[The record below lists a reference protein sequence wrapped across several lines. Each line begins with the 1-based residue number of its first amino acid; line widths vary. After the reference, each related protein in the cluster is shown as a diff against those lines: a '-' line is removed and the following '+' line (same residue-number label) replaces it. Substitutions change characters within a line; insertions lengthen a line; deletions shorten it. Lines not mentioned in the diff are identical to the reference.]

1 MEAST
6 PPVPAF
12 PNYTQIPRRLPQ
24 STWIALRICS
34 IVGALVVA
42 GLLIAAED
50 TGLKV
55 FWGAIIPA
63 LPALFLIAPGVW
75 RNLCPLAASNQTP
88 RVLRI
93 SYALTPPDWLKR
105 YGYVI
110 AITLFVGFIVA
121 RKFGL
126 SSNGPLSALLLLG
139 ALTSGFV
146 GGMAFKGKSGWC
158 SSICPLLP
166 VQRIYAQ
173 TPFKLVANNH
183 CQPCVGCAKNC
194 YDFNPKA
201 AYLADLNEPDRH
213 WRAYRTFFLGAFGGL
228 ILAFF
233 VVAEPPDISGW
244 EMLGQMALYMAA
256 SIAAFQL
263 VDTFLPV
270 STHVVT
276 TLWAALAF
284 NLFYWY
290 GVKTVYA
297 AWADGAAAPAALQWS
312 VHVLVFALAVAW
324 VIRTWRKERAF
335 VAQASGGAA
344 GGAVLGGAA
353 AKSLADHRARGTG
366 SPEVDFSEEG
376 KRVAVTA
383 GATVLEVAESNGLK
397 IEAGCRMGVCGA
409 DPVAIRSGM
418 ENLSAAGDD
427 EHNTL
432 ARLGFAENTR
442 MACCCKVEGPVEVA
456 LEPDKAARPTKSQIM
471 GFDFDRSIERVVV
484 LGNGIAGVTAAD
496 HLRRRH
502 PVCHIDLVADEPH
515 PLYNRMGIGR
525 LIYGRSAMQGL
536 YLNPDSWYDERE
548 IEVWLNTR
556 GRSIDREAR
565 EVELATGDRL
575 KYDRLILA
583 MGSSSM
589 VPPIEGFGAPGSFV
603 LRSAADALEIRSF
616 AQREGCRTAT
626 VAGGGLLGLE
636 AAYALHKLGLRSG
649 VLERSDRL
657 LRRQL
662 DARASAML
670 QAYLEGLGLEI
681 HTNAETASL
690 SANGRVNDVVLKDGR
705 DVGAEIFI
713 VAAGITP
720 NAGLAADAGLD
731 VGRGVIVDDH
741 MRTTDGVIYAAGD
754 VAEFGGRVPGLWP
767 AAVDQA
773 EVAADNAVG
782 GDKAYKPTAPVTVLK
797 VVGIELTSMGRFEAQ
812 DGDEVIALEDET
824 GQKYRKLV
832 ISEGRIVGAILLG
845 YSAEA
850 SPVATA
856 IKRGFVVEGL
866 LPALRAGDWGR
877 LAGLSG
883 DRPLVPV
890 APSHPGA

>member
-1 MEAST
+1 MEASS
-6 PPVPAF
+6 PPVPPF

-24 STWIALRICS
+24 SAWIAMRVAS
-34 IVGALVVA
+34 IVGALVVS
-42 GLLIAAED
+42 GLLIAAES
-50 TGLKV
+50 TGLKL

-63 LPALFLIAPGVW
+63 LPALFLIVPGVW

-88 RVLRI
+88 RALRI
-93 SYALTPPDWLKR
+93 SYALTPPEWLKR
-105 YGYVI
+105 YSYVI
-110 AITLFVGFIVA
+110 AISLFVGFIVA

-126 SSNGPLSALLLLG
+126 SDNGPLSALLLLG
-139 ALTSGFV
+139 ALTSGFI
-146 GGMAFKGKSGWC
+146 GGMVFKGKSGWC

-213 WRAYRTFFLGAFGGL
+213 WRSYRTFFLGAFPGL
-228 ILAFF
+228 ITAFF
-233 VVAEPPDISGW
+233 VVAEPPELSGW
-244 EMLGQMALYMAA
+244 SMLGQIALYMAA

-263 VDTFLPV
+263 VDSFLPV

-284 NLFYWY
+284 NIFYWY

-297 AWADGAAAPAALQWS
+297 AWADGDAPDALVWGA
-312 VHVLVFALAVAW
+312 HVVVFALTVAW

-335 VAQASGGAA
+335 VAQAT
-344 GGAVLGGAA
+344 GGAVGGGVVAA
-353 AKSLADHRARGTG
+353 AGARSLADHSARGRG
-366 SPEVDFSEEG
+366 APEVEFVDEG
-376 KRVAVTA
+376 KRVAAKPGT
-383 GATVLEVAESNGLK
+383 TVLEIAEANGMA

-418 ENLSAAGDD
+418 ENLSAASDD
-427 EHNTL
+427 EQNTL
-432 ARLGFAENTR
+432 GRLGFAENTR
-442 MACCCKVEGPVEVA
+442 MACCCRVEGPVEVA
-456 LEPDKAARPTKSQIM
+456 LAPDKAKRPTKSQIM

-496 HLRRRH
+496 HVRRRH

-536 YLNPDSWYDERE
+536 YLNPDAWYDERE
-548 IEVWLNTR
+548 IEIWLNTR
-556 GRSIDREAR
+556 ARAIDRSAR
-565 EVELATGDRL
+565 EVELATGEKL
-575 KYDRLILA
+575 GYDRLILA

-589 VPPIEGFGAPGSFV
+589 VPPIEGYGAPGSFV
-603 LRSAADALEIRSF
+603 LRSAADALAIRAF
-616 AQREGCRTAT
+616 AQREGCKSSI

-636 AAYALHKLGLRSG
+636 AAYALHKLGLRSA

-662 DARASAML
+662 DARASEML

-681 HTNAETASL
+681 HTQAETSGL
-690 SANGRVNDVVLKDGR
+690 SANGRVRTIALKDGR
-705 DVGAEIFI
+705 EVPGEVFV

-720 NAGLAADAGLD
+720 NAELAGDAGLE
-731 VGRGVIVDDH
+731 VGRGVVVDDR
-741 MRTTDGVIYAAGD
+741 MRTSDPLIFAAGD

-782 GDKAYKPTAPVTVLK
+782 GEKAYKPTAPVTVLK
-797 VVGIELTSMGRFEAQ
+797 VVGIELTSMGRFEAEE
-812 DGDEVIALEDET
+812 GDEVIALEDGS
-824 GQKYRKLV
+824 GQRYRKLV

-856 IKRGFVVEGL
+856 VKRGFVVEGL

-877 LAGLSG
+877 LADLSG

-890 APSHPGA
+890 AVSHPGA